1 MVLVLRMG
9 SEPGG
14 RRNQTPRAKR
24 TKLTFDNLE
33 SGQTHRVWVR
43 AQSKDERVHASIA
56 LLEAEPP
63 PEEGDGQ
70 TGQ

>member
-43 AQSKDERVHASIA
+43 AQSKAGKGERERERASIT
-56 LLEAEPP
+56 LP
-63 PEEGDGQ
+63 
-70 TGQ
+70 